1 MTPSSEISEN
11 RILEIYIEAKRRMD
25 LWLSHS
31 TFDEMTVMGSKIRFD
46 MALGLYG
53 GYPFEKPEWM
63 KDKAFDDFVTESE
76 FDTSEYQEVIDQLFE
91 QAEEKT
97 KFNNGSNSYR

>member
-1 MTPSSEISEN
+1 MATSSKTYDD

-31 TFDEMTVMGSKIRFD
+31 TFDEMTAMGSKMRFD
-46 MALGLYG
+46 MVLGLYG
-53 GYPFEKPEWM
+53 GYPFEKPDWM

-76 FDTSEYQEVIDQLFE
+76 FDTSEYQEIINQLFE

-97 KFNNGSNSYR
+97 KHNNSHNSSR

>member
-1 MTPSSEISEN
+1 MATPSKISEE
-11 RILEIYIEAKRRMD
+11 RILEIYIEAKRRMN

-31 TFDEMTVMGSKIRFD
+31 TFDEMTVMGSKLRFD

-63 KDKAFDDFVTESE
+63 KDKAFDDFVKESE
-76 FDTSEYQEVIDQLFE
+76 FETSDYQEIINQLFK
-91 QAEEKT
+91 QAEEK
-97 KFNNGSNSYR
+97 K

>member
-1 MTPSSEISEN
+1 MATSSKIPED

-31 TFDEMTVMGSKIRFD
+31 TFDEMTVMGSKLRFD

-63 KDKAFDDFVTESE
+63 NDKAFNDFITEFE
-76 FDTSEYQEVIDQLFE
+76 FETSEYQEIINQLFE
-91 QAEEKT
+91 QAEEK
-97 KFNNGSNSYR
+97 N

>member
-1 MTPSSEISEN
+1 MATSKISEN
-11 RILEIYIEAKRRMD
+11 RILEIYTEAKRRMN

-31 TFDEMTVMGSKIRFD
+31 TFDEMTVMGSQLRFD

-63 KDKAFDDFVTESE
+63 KDKAFNNFITESE
-76 FDTSEYQEVIDQLFE
+76 FNTSEYQEIINQLFE
-91 QAEEKT
+91 KAGK
-97 KFNNGSNSYR
+97 N

>member
-1 MTPSSEISEN
+1 MATSKKISEN
-11 RILEIYIEAKRRMD
+11 RILEIYTEAKRRMD

-31 TFDEMTVMGSKIRFD
+31 KFDEMTVMGSQLRFD

-63 KDKAFDDFVTESE
+63 KDNAFDDFITESE
-76 FDTSEYQEVIDQLFE
+76 FNTSDYQEIINQLFE
-91 QAEEKT
+91 KAEK
-97 KFNNGSNSYR
+97 N

>member
-1 MTPSSEISEN
+1 MATPSKISEE
-11 RILEIYIEAKRRMD
+11 RILEIYIEAKRRMN

-31 TFDEMTVMGSKIRFD
+31 TFDEMTVMGSKLRFD

-76 FDTSEYQEVIDQLFE
+76 FETSDYQEIINQLFK
-91 QAEEKT
+91 QAEEK
-97 KFNNGSNSYR
+97 K